1 VTEYIVDYSYV
12 LPEWD
17 SVRIDAN
24 DKTEA
29 ELTALEDIKRLNPE
43 FDDIRIET
51 VVEVPVH
58 G

>member
-1 VTEYIVDYSYV
+1 MTEYIVDYSYV

-17 SVRIDAN
+17 SIRIDAS
-24 DKTEA
+24 DKAEA
-29 ELTALEDIKRLNPE
+29 ELSALEDIKRLNPE

-51 VVEVPVH
+51 VVEVPVN